1 MDALESASRKY
12 KDLDV
17 KAPTVRPER
26 QSPTDVITTNV
37 DGTKLPLH
45 IKELPSNLQSE
56 KTIHLVSAHETKGY
70 LWEPRTAR
78 DLSMQVLVNEDH
90 DFYQKVMLPAGQE
103 AYEGFVWL
111 LIAFSR
117 AELAT
122 QYSDFKMQF
131 SHMRRHMSETLEA
144 YSEELE
150 MPDLSDVDE

>member
-1 MDALESASRKY
+1 
-12 KDLDV
+12 
-17 KAPTVRPER
+17 
-26 QSPTDVITTNV
+26 
-37 DGTKLPLH
+37 
-45 IKELPSNLQSE
+45 
-56 KTIHLVSAHETKGY
+56 
-70 LWEPRTAR
+70 
-78 DLSMQVLVNEDH
+78 
-90 DFYQKVMLPAGQE
+90 MLPAGQE